1 MLLQYVIALFV
12 AALAI
17 LLAIILGDYGP
28 WYLSWFLGTG
38 FMVLVATAAG
48 VLFEA
53 QADAARAAAGEATG
67 AAGGRP
73 DVVEVVTP
81 AAERRADGGPR
92 DGGSGS

>member
-1 MLLQYVIALFV
+1 VLLQYVIALFI

-38 FMVLVATAAG
+38 FMVLVASAAG

-53 QADAARAAAGEATG
+53 QEDAARG
-67 AAGGRP
+67 AGG
-73 DVVEVVTP
+73 DVVRVVAE
-81 AAERRADGGPR
+81 AAEKDGDGGQHGAP
-92 DGGSGS
+92 